1 MYNGVVKFVGLLQQF
16 ERLDTSP
23 KNKIPQGSGGG

>member
-1 MYNGVVKFVGLLQQF
+1 MYNGAMKFVGLLQQC
-16 ERLDTSP
+16 ERLDTSS